1 MLSSNSNSIHHKGSQ
16 TLAGPCFVPDP
27 TFAAKRA
34 GIFFRHQPA
43 GNGGSRTLTEINTA
57 ILGKSLPC
65 THWLKCDDSH
75 LTHLM
80 WHMSHMSSQVWPDHF
95 HHLRTPA
102 KVKAKHPSSDP
113 MGRLHFQM
121 AVFFVENCWWGDWLR
136 VRMCTLYSSI
146 FSINIHTKY
155 FANHVHIRN
164 WHFVVT
170 ITFCQ

>member
-1 MLSSNSNSIHHKGSQ
+1 VLSSNSNSIHHKGSQ

-121 AVFFVENCWWGDWLR
+121 AVFFLWKTVDEAID
-136 VRMCTLYSSI
+136 
-146 FSINIHTKY
+146 
-155 FANHVHIRN
+155 
-164 WHFVVT
+164 
-170 ITFCQ
+170 

>member
-121 AVFFVENCWWGDWLR
+121 AVFFLWKTVDEAIDWGYAC
-136 VRMCTLYSSI
+136 VRYIHLYSVSI
-146 FSINIHTKY
+146 YIPSTSQIMFIYAIDILS
-155 FANHVHIRN
+155 
-164 WHFVVT
+164 W
-170 ITFCQ
+170 Q